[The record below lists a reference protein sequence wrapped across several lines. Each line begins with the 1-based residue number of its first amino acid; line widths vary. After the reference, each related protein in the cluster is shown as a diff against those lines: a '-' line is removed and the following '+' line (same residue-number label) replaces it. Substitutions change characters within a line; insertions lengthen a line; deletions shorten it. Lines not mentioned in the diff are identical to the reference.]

1 MSIDEILNMDD
12 HTSAIIE
19 LDDIVNEISN
29 YGEDLTKLTEP
40 EKVLLF
46 VENLEREVNNGGFNQ
61 FYWNSSGDYAQETL
75 EGLKIIKANKMA
87 EILQRANSE
96 WPDRTVPKDRTL
108 RQNLQETIE
117 EQADIVWEQCDNDF
131 YQYLDDIV
139 ELLLDYVKLH
149 KSEFE

>member
-1 MSIDEILNMDD
+1 
-12 HTSAIIE
+12 
-19 LDDIVNEISN
+19 
-29 YGEDLTKLTEP
+29 
-40 EKVLLF
+40 
-46 VENLEREVNNGGFNQ
+46 
-61 FYWNSSGDYAQETL
+61 
-75 EGLKIIKANKMA
+75 MA

-131 YQYLDDIV
+131 YQYPDDIV